1 MGDEEVG
8 DDGLITSEGFL
19 SVDALALLADDEV
32 DIERGLVCTTRQSSS
47 VTLASGRDGAIEASS
62 ISVNFEVV
70 ISRLS

>member
-8 DDGLITSEGFL
+8 DDGLIASEGFL

-47 VTLASGRDGAIEASS
+47 VTLAPGRDGAMEESS

-70 ISRLS
+70 ILRLS